1 MHRRDHKQSLGML
14 GGDDMENR
22 CSLSEAFWAV
32 MLIGGCLAIG
42 YGAMALISE
51 RALVIASMQ

>member
-1 MHRRDHKQSLGML
+1 MEQRRSW
-14 GGDDMENR
+14 N
-22 CSLSEAFWAV
+22 EAFWAV
-32 MLIGGCLAIG
+32 MLISGCLGIG